1 VKFRIAPHA
10 GFVSSSTRPANAVD
24 LLWQRL
30 GSGRDEASFARLGPD
45 EIGAAWG
52 DDALAVRGDERSEIA
67 RRAVLEIV
75 RDVCERAPELE
86 LDWFAVGFF
95 DSR

>member
-1 VKFRIAPHA
+1 MRFRVAPQA
-10 GFVSSSTRPANAVD
+10 GFASSARPANAVD

-30 GSGRDEASFARLGPD
+30 DSSHDGASFARVGPD
-45 EIGAAWG
+45 EISARWG
-52 DDALAVRGDERSEIA
+52 YDALAVEGDELAELG
-67 RRAVLEIV
+67 RRTVLESL

-95 DSR
+95 DSP

>member
-10 GFVSSSTRPANAVD
+10 GFASSTRPANAVD

-30 GSGRDEASFARLGPD
+30 GSSHDEASFARVGPD
-45 EIGAAWG
+45 EISAAWG
-52 DDALAVRGDERSEIA
+52 EDALAVSGDERAEVG

-95 DSR
+95 RD